1 MYCGLAVRPLAIAVC
16 VYEFAIEMGIGMN
29 YREAREYI
37 DTIQARLGSDYSLKE
52 VTELAGRMGNPEKDL
67 RIIHIAGTNGKGS
80 VGNFIAHILAE
91 SGYTVGHYLSP
102 TIVSYRER
110 VRRLSGAVHPEE
122 ELITR
127 EDTARLLTK
136 LREVCGEMIED
147 GYHQPTAFEIETVMA
162 LEMFVEWKVDF
173 VILECGLGG
182 RCDATNYI
190 GSPLLCVF
198 TSISRDHMSFL
209 GDTLDEIAKEKYGI
223 IKEKT
228 MVVSAAQR
236 ECVELLRN
244 VCHEK
249 QATLCLLTEEAS
261 DAGCNERETALRDE
275 ADVPGEMALRDEA
288 NVPVETARCHVQEN
302 ESAFIYDGENYCLS
316 QRGMYQISNA
326 RLALEAVSQLQAMGF
341 SGITYETKRRGLQ
354 NSRWKGRFELLSE
367 EPFLLLDGAHNTDA
381 MDKLCQSLEQ
391 YYPQEKFQFVIGV
404 FRDKEYKRMV
414 ERILPLAERVFT
426 VTAPGERR
434 LSSEELAQAVREQI
448 AAFGDGREES
458 FGLKHGKEPVFG
470 ELPVCDCG
478 TVAKALTKAFSSGK
492 KTVVCGSFSLQRDV
506 YSFLSEH

>member
-1 MYCGLAVRPLAIAVC
+1 
-16 VYEFAIEMGIGMN
+16 MN

-110 VRRLSGAVHPEE
+110 VRRLSGTVHPEE

-162 LEMFVEWKVDF
+162 LKMFAEWKVDF

-209 GDTLDEIAKEKYGI
+209 GDTIDEIAKEKYGI

-228 MVVSAAQR
+228 TVVSAAQR

-244 VCHEK
+244 VCHKK
-249 QATLCLLTEEAS
+249 QATLCLLKE
-261 DAGCNERETALRDE
+261 
-275 ADVPGEMALRDEA
+275 
-288 NVPVETARCHVQEN
+288 ETARCHVPES
-302 ESAFIYDGENYCLS
+302 ESAFVYAGETFCLS
-316 QRGMYQISNA
+316 QRGIYQIGNA
-326 RLALEAVSQLQAMGF
+326 RLALEAVSQLQAKGF

-354 NSRWKGRFELLSE
+354 NSRWRGRFELLSK
-367 EPFLLLDGAHNTDA
+367 EPFLLLDGAHNADA

-404 FRDKEYKRMV
+404 FRDKEYKRMI
-414 ERILPLAERVFT
+414 ERILPLAESVFT
-426 VTAPGERR
+426 VTALGERG
-434 LSSEELAQAVREQI
+434 LSGAELAQTVREQI
-448 AAFGDGREES
+448 AAFGDGEDNVVSKYE
-458 FGLKHGKEPVFG
+458 KEPVFG
-470 ELPVCDCG
+470 KLPVCDCG
-478 TVAKALTKAFSSGK
+478 TVEKALTKAFSSGK

-506 YSFLSEH
+506 YSFLSEL